1 MSVQQ
6 MKQTACFLIAG
17 LAATACAT
25 DPALVDPDEFR
36 AAAQTRVERVVDVP
50 APIAASNLN
59 GWAVK
64 CWESSDIRVKYQ
76 QTAPDR
82 YQVTI
87 GMYGSS
93 VRSLLFVTD
102 ITPNGNG
109 AKVVVNI
116 KGTSDL
122 HRGYAENIAA
132 GADKSA
138 KECNSPIVGAMQGK
152 EGTR

>member
-1 MSVQQ
+1 MKTITIIVASV
-6 MKQTACFLIAG
+6 FIVG
-17 LAATACAT
+17 CAT
-25 DPALVDPDEFR
+25 DPALVDPGEFR
-36 AAAQTRVERVVDVP
+36 QGAQARVERMVDVP
-50 APIAASNLN
+50 AAIAASNLN

-76 QTAPDR
+76 QTAAER

-93 VRSLLFVTD
+93 VRSLLFVAD
-102 ITPNGNG
+102 ITPNGSG

>member
-1 MSVQQ
+1 MSAQKI
-6 MKQTACFLIAG
+6 KQAACCVFVGLTAV
-17 LAATACAT
+17 ACTT
-25 DPALVDPDEFR
+25 DPALVDPDDFR
-36 AAAQTRVERVVDVP
+36 ATAQARIERVVDVP

-76 QTAPDR
+76 QTAPNR

-87 GMYGSS
+87 GMYGSM
-93 VRSLLFVTD
+93 VRSLLFVAD

-116 KGTSDL
+116 KGSSDL

-138 KECNSPIVGAMQGK
+138 DKCNSPIVGAIQDK
-152 EGTR
+152 ETGR